1 MKKTFFLKTFF
12 LLWTLIFGVG
22 SVNAEEVTE
31 IDDLLAPGCSVWEE

>member
-22 SVNAEEVTE
+22 SVNEEVTE